1 MNKLM
6 QILATVLTVALSVP
20 ALAQNKA
27 DFIFVNR
34 GEVSTLDPNRMSW
47 MQDIRIG
54 QAIYEGLH
62 TLDPATIK
70 PVLGAAEKMDVS
82 DDGLVYTFTL
92 RANAKW
98 SNGDP
103 VLAKDFVFAWRRMLE
118 TPGDY
123 SYLFYYIKGAED
135 FEQAFAKDPKAANF
149 STVGIEAVS
158 DKVLKV
164 TLRNPTPFFPDLTA
178 FAPYWPMNERA
189 MAPYRRVDP
198 RGVATY
204 DATFMRP
211 PNLVSN
217 GPFKVTSWEPKV
229 GQWLAQ
235 NEHYWDRANVKSRTI
250 QALTIEDELLAFE
263 KYDRGEIDWL
273 ADMTGNIASKMRDAG
288 RKDVKIFPSF
298 GTYFYTFNCSDTL
311 PGNRKNP
318 FKDVRVRQAFTMAID
333 KQPIVDNITKL
344 DEQVCT
350 VYVPPAFEGYNHPEG
365 LPFDPEQARKL
376 LADAGYPG
384 GRGFPSVKLLFN
396 PEFNQHK
403 LIAEYIRREWQEKL
417 GVTVELESVEIV
429 QFRER
434 LNKKDY
440 DVARASWYGDY
451 MDISTF
457 TDKYRSTSLNNDS
470 NWKNPKYD
478 DLLNKAEAEVDLQ
491 KRADLLAE
499 AENILVTEVPIL
511 PLYHYVNTWAY
522 RDNVTGI
529 VENPKMMVMLKH
541 VSAGRSGAGGRN

>member
-1 MNKLM
+1 MKNLM
-6 QILATVLTVALSVP
+6 YILATVLTVALSVP

-70 PVLGAAEKMDVS
+70 PVLGAAEKMDLS
-82 DDGLVYTFTL
+82 DDGLVYTFTI

-103 VLAKDFVFAWRRMLE
+103 VTAKDFAFAWRRMLE

-135 FEQAFAKDPKAANF
+135 FEKAFAQDPKSADY
-149 STVGIEAVS
+149 STVGIEVVS

-189 MAPYRRVDP
+189 MTPYRRVDA
-198 RGVATY
+198 RGVVTY

-229 GQWLAQ
+229 GQMLVQ
-235 NEHYWDRANVKSRTI
+235 NEHYWDRANVRSRTI
-250 QALTIEDELLAFE
+250 QSLTIEDELLAFE

-298 GTYFYTFNCSDTL
+298 GTYFYTFNCSDVL
-311 PGNRKNP
+311 PGNRRNP
-318 FKDVRVRQAFTMAID
+318 FRDMRVRQAFTMAID

-344 DEQVCT
+344 DEQICS
-350 VYVPPAFEGYNHPEG
+350 VYVPPTFEGYNHPEG
-365 LPFDPEQARKL
+365 LPFDPERARQL

-384 GRGFPSVKLLFN
+384 GRSFPSVKLLFN

-470 NWKNPKYD
+470 NWRNAEYD
-478 DLLNKAEAEVDLQ
+478 ELLNKAEAEVDPQ
-491 KRADLLAE
+491 KRADLLAQ

-522 RDNVTGI
+522 RDHVTGI
-529 VENPKMMVMLKH
+529 IENPKMMVMLKH
-541 VSAGRSGAGGRN
+541 VSAGRWSPGGRN